1 MSLHI
6 EQHNERPERRHS
18 SSSSGSKHIYDVVG
32 IGFGTTSLA
41 LAASLVEKNCNAKVL
56 FLERESQFTWNP
68 EHILPDKEVGTSFL
82 RDLATTSNP
91 RSEFTF
97 MKFLHATNQLILFAN
112 NSRLTPTRRL
122 MGHYFRWAAA
132 KIEKL
137 GWVNYGQ
144 EGIRVRPVQSATSKR
159 VSQWQIETRDSKT
172 GAVSTVRA
180 RRIVLATGATPHI
193 LAPLK
198 TPQIEPLVL
207 HSSSSTGLLEKLGSL
222 QATLN
227 IAVVGADQEAVELF
241 HHLHTARGKHN
252 ATLFFPDSAL
262 RPDDHLPS
270 ISDMLEKPESAE
282 GSMPP
287 EVRAR
292 QHSEQ
297 QAPKVHLKTLEHLYE
312 AQYSQKLMEPDSSK
326 WRFQIRPLSEV
337 VGASRIGSG
346 ARIVTKSPRT
356 GEVVTS
362 ATVFDVIISAT
373 GYEFATNMDLVG
385 AVKPLLDAS
394 GLTVNREYHVNF
406 RRDVL
411 SRDCDNI
418 IYGHAN
424 MTMRSR
430 FRLQSM
436 PTPSD
441 EGVSQDNE
449 LILDSVVLAGSRRTN
464 NYHVYALEDIIK
476 ISTSDM

>member
-6 EQHNERPERRHS
+6 EQHNEQSEQRHNS
-18 SSSSGSKHIYDVVG
+18 SSSNSKYVYDVVG

-41 LAASLVEKNCNAKVL
+41 LAASLVEKNRNAKVL
-56 FLERESQFTWNP
+56 FLQREPQFTWNP
-68 EHILPDKEVGTSFL
+68 EHVLPEQEVGTSFL

-97 MKFLHATNQLILFAN
+97 MKFLHETKQLILFAN

-132 KIEKL
+132 KIERL
-137 GWVNYGQ
+137 GWVSYGQ
-144 EGIRVRPVQSATSKR
+144 EGIHVRPVQSATSKR
-159 VSQWQIETRDSKT
+159 VSQWQIETRNSKT
-172 GAVSTVRA
+172 GAVSTIRA

-193 LAPLK
+193 LAPLRA
-198 TPQIEPLVL
+198 PQIEPLVL

-222 QATLN
+222 KQTLN
-227 IAVVGADQEAVELF
+227 IAVVRADQEAVELF
-241 HHLHTARGKHN
+241 YHLHTARGKHN
-252 ATLFFPDSAL
+252 AMLFFPDSAL

-292 QHSEQ
+292 QHLVQ
-297 QAPKVHLKTLEHLYE
+297 QALKVHLKTLEHLYE

-337 VGASRIGSG
+337 VGASREGDT
-346 ARIVTKSPRT
+346 ARIISRNPRT
-356 GEVVTS
+356 GESVTS
-362 ATVFDVIISAT
+362 ATAFDVIISAT
-373 GYEFATNMDLVG
+373 GYEFATNMELVG

-411 SRDCDNI
+411 SRDCGMWLLGSLENLKERGDNFSLM
-418 IYGHAN
+418 AERARRAALSVSSK
-424 MTMRSR
+424 MAE
-430 FRLQSM
+430 QSE
-436 PTPSD
+436 D
-441 EGVSQDNE
+441 QQYEEQA
-449 LILDSVVLAGSRRTN
+449 VL
-464 NYHVYALEDIIK
+464 
-476 ISTSDM
+476 